1 MVKNSL
7 ISVDSVKKPIM
18 TSKMEGM
25 TETQLFEYNLNP
37 ESLEILSEMECDYG
51 QSALRHK
58 TATYRNE
65 EMLKDLYEKTKT
77 TIEVM
82 DQNMVRP
89 DITDRILFSHYNE
102 VNKKNV
108 IKLLIRTK
116 RLYDARAEAVRI
128 LKLVM
133 EVDAMIEPK
142 SNLWRIM

>member
-1 MVKNSL
+1 
-7 ISVDSVKKPIM
+7 M

-65 EMLKDLYEKTKT
+65 EMLNDLYEKTKT

-89 DITDRILFSHYNE
+89 DITDRILF
-102 VNKKNV
+102 
-108 IKLLIRTK
+108 
-116 RLYDARAEAVRI
+116 
-128 LKLVM
+128 
-133 EVDAMIEPK
+133 
-142 SNLWRIM
+142 